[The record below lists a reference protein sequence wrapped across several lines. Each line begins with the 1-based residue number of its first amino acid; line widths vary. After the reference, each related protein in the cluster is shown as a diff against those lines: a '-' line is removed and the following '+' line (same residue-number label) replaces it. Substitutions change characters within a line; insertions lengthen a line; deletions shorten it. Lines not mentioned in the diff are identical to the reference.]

1 MAKMFT
7 LKLKQSRAGMPAGT
21 AIQVASSTTFPSE
34 IQIAEECSR
43 RFGKKF
49 ETGVGWSGYWDIIK

>member
-21 AIQVASSTTFPSE
+21 TIQVSSSLTKPADN
-34 IQIAEECSR
+34 QIADECER
-43 RFGKKF
+43 RFGKKARDAA
-49 ETGVGWSGYWDIIK
+49 WAGYWDIKS